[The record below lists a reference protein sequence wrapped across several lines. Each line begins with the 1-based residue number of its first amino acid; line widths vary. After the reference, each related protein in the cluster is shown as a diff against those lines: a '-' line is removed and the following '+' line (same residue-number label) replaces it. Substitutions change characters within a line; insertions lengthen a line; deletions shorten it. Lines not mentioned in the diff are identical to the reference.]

1 MTQPIDTEEAIGVAL
16 QWLEK
21 YLPGE
26 LEAQKLPLRDFSS
39 GWLNATRS
47 GMLTRDGTIDQDRM
61 DTLIAAAAAG
71 DEHAFGEVASIAIW
85 FLQTEQRLPES
96 LVKLEISLW
105 SEKLP
110 KLKSW
115 KIGRDIQY
123 GLVIH
128 ILQQDYGF
136 KPTRNRAT
144 HGEIDAAESG
154 CSILS
159 KALAR
164 MGQNVPEQTLEKIW
178 EKNASRR

>member
-1 MTQPIDTEEAIGVAL
+1 MTQPINTEEAIGVAL
-16 QWLEK
+16 RWLEK

-26 LEAQKLPLRDFSS
+26 LEAQKRPLRDFSG
-39 GWLNATRS
+39 GWLKASRS
-47 GMLTRDGTIDQDRM
+47 GILTRDGKIDQDRM

-71 DEHAFGEVASIAIW
+71 DEHAFGQVASIAIW
-85 FLQTEQRLPES
+85 FLLTERPLPES
-96 LVKLEISLW
+96 FRRLEISLW
-105 SEKLP
+105 SGKLP
-110 KLKSW
+110 KLKPR

-123 GLVIH
+123 GLVIY

-144 HGEIDAAESG
+144 HGETDATESG

-164 MGQNVPEQTLEKIW
+164 MGQSVPEQTLEKIW
-178 EKNASRR
+178 EKNAWRR